1 MDTME
6 RQNVNPGAGEG
17 YPDNERGKNAAVT
30 SMVLGIVAV
39 VLWFFGFAAV
49 VSVVLGIIG
58 LVYANKA
65 KTEGFRGGFYTAGF
79 VLSLI
84 GLIGGDR
91 RYREHYRH
99 RAYQLCGNGG
109 GRTGTLHDGHLRRE
123 PYILLLI
130 YYKTICT
137 AAGAVFN
144 STGGLFLCET
154 TSF

>member
-30 SMVLGIVAV
+30 SMVLGIGAG
-39 VLWFFGFAAV
+39 VLGFFSFAAV

-84 GLIGGDR
+84 GLIGG
-91 RYREHYRH
+91 
-99 RAYQLCGNGG
+99 AIVVIVSIIAIG
-109 GRTGTLHDGHLRRE
+109 
-123 PYILLLI
+123 LI
-130 YYKTICT
+130 GSVVA
-137 AAGAVFN
+137 AAG
-144 STGGLFLCET
+144 GLGLSMMDICAENLTFCC
-154 TSF
+154 

>member
-17 YPDNERGKNAAVT
+17 YPDNERGKIAAVT

-39 VLWFFGFAAV
+39 VLWFFSFAAV

-84 GLIGGDR
+84 GLIGG
-91 RYREHYRH
+91 
-99 RAYQLCGNGG
+99 AIVVIVSIIAIG
-109 GRTGTLHDGHLRRE
+109 
-123 PYILLLI
+123 LI
-130 YYKTICT
+130 SSAVT
-137 AAGAVFN
+137 AAG
-144 STGGLFLCET
+144 GLGLSMMDICAENLTFCC
-154 TSF
+154 

>member
-30 SMVLGIVAV
+30 SMVRGIVAV
-39 VLWFFGFAAV
+39 VLWFFSFAAV

-84 GLIGGDR
+84 GLIGG
-91 RYREHYRH
+91 
-99 RAYQLCGNGG
+99 AIVVIVSIIAIG
-109 GRTGTLHDGHLRRE
+109 
-123 PYILLLI
+123 LI
-130 YYKTICT
+130 SSVVT
-137 AAGAVFN
+137 AAG
-144 STGGLFLCET
+144 GLGLSMMDICAENLTFCC
-154 TSF
+154 

>member
-39 VLWFFGFAAV
+39 VLWFFSFAAV

-84 GLIGGDR
+84 GLIGG
-91 RYREHYRH
+91 
-99 RAYQLCGNGG
+99 AIVVIVSIIAIG
-109 GRTGTLHDGHLRRE
+109 
-123 PYILLLI
+123 LI
-130 YYKTICT
+130 GSVVA
-137 AAGAVFN
+137 AAG
-144 STGGLFLCET
+144 GLGLSMMDICAENLTFCC
-154 TSF
+154 

>member
-39 VLWFFGFAAV
+39 VLWFLSFAAV

-84 GLIGGDR
+84 GLIGG
-91 RYREHYRH
+91 
-99 RAYQLCGNGG
+99 AIVVIVSIIAIG
-109 GRTGTLHDGHLRRE
+109 
-123 PYILLLI
+123 LI
-130 YYKTICT
+130 SSAVT
-137 AAGAVFN
+137 AAG
-144 STGGLFLCET
+144 GLGLSMMDICAENLTFCC
-154 TSF
+154 

>member
-39 VLWFFGFAAV
+39 ALWFFSFAAV

-84 GLIGGDR
+84 GLIGG
-91 RYREHYRH
+91 
-99 RAYQLCGNGG
+99 AIVVIVSIIAIG
-109 GRTGTLHDGHLRRE
+109 
-123 PYILLLI
+123 LI
-130 YYKTICT
+130 SSVVT
-137 AAGAVFN
+137 AAG
-144 STGGLFLCET
+144 GLGLSMMDICAENLTFCC
-154 TSF
+154 

>member
-30 SMVLGIVAV
+30 SMLLGIVAV
-39 VLWFFGFAAV
+39 VLWFFSFAAV

-84 GLIGGDR
+84 GLIGG
-91 RYREHYRH
+91 
-99 RAYQLCGNGG
+99 AIVVIVSIIAIG
-109 GRTGTLHDGHLRRE
+109 
-123 PYILLLI
+123 LI
-130 YYKTICT
+130 SSAVT
-137 AAGAVFN
+137 AAG
-144 STGGLFLCET
+144 GLGLSVMDICAENLTFCC
-154 TSF
+154 

>member
-39 VLWFFGFAAV
+39 VLWFFSFAAV

-84 GLIGGDR
+84 GLIGG
-91 RYREHYRH
+91 
-99 RAYQLCGNGG
+99 AIVVIVSIIAIG
-109 GRTGTLHDGHLRRE
+109 
-123 PYILLLI
+123 LI
-130 YYKTICT
+130 SSAVT
-137 AAGAVFN
+137 AAG
-144 STGGLFLCET
+144 GLGLSMMDICAENLTFCC
-154 TSF
+154 

>member
-39 VLWFFGFAAV
+39 VLWFFSFAAV

-65 KTEGFRGGFYTAGF
+65 KTEGFKGGFYTAGF

-84 GLIGGDR
+84 GLIGG
-91 RYREHYRH
+91 
-99 RAYQLCGNGG
+99 AIVVIVSIIAIG
-109 GRTGTLHDGHLRRE
+109 
-123 PYILLLI
+123 LI
-130 YYKTICT
+130 SSAVT
-137 AAGAVFN
+137 AAG
-144 STGGLFLCET
+144 GLGLSMMDICAENLTFCC
-154 TSF
+154 

>member
-39 VLWFFGFAAV
+39 VLWFFSFAAV
-49 VSVVLGIIG
+49 VSVELGIIG

-84 GLIGGDR
+84 GLIGG
-91 RYREHYRH
+91 
-99 RAYQLCGNGG
+99 AIVVIVSIIAIG
-109 GRTGTLHDGHLRRE
+109 
-123 PYILLLI
+123 LI
-130 YYKTICT
+130 GSVVA
-137 AAGAVFN
+137 AAG
-144 STGGLFLCET
+144 GLGLSMMDICAENLTFCC
-154 TSF
+154 

>member
-39 VLWFFGFAAV
+39 VLWFFSFAAV

-84 GLIGGDR
+84 GLIGG
-91 RYREHYRH
+91 
-99 RAYQLCGNGG
+99 AIVVIVSIIAIG
-109 GRTGTLHDGHLRRE
+109 
-123 PYILLLI
+123 LI
-130 YYKTICT
+130 SSVVT
-137 AAGAVFN
+137 AAG
-144 STGGLFLCET
+144 GLGLSMMDSCAENLTFCC
-154 TSF
+154 

>member
-6 RQNVNPGAGEG
+6 RQNVIPGAGEG

-39 VLWFFGFAAV
+39 VLWFFSFAAV

-84 GLIGGDR
+84 GLIGG
-91 RYREHYRH
+91 
-99 RAYQLCGNGG
+99 AIVVIVSIIAIG
-109 GRTGTLHDGHLRRE
+109 
-123 PYILLLI
+123 LI
-130 YYKTICT
+130 SSAVT
-137 AAGAVFN
+137 AAG
-144 STGGLFLCET
+144 GLGLSMMDICAENLTFCC
-154 TSF
+154 

>member
-1 MDTME
+1 MDTVE

-39 VLWFFGFAAV
+39 VLWFFSFAAV

-84 GLIGGDR
+84 GLIGG
-91 RYREHYRH
+91 
-99 RAYQLCGNGG
+99 AIVVIVSIIAIG
-109 GRTGTLHDGHLRRE
+109 
-123 PYILLLI
+123 LI
-130 YYKTICT
+130 SSAVT
-137 AAGAVFN
+137 AAG
-144 STGGLFLCET
+144 GLGLSMMDICAENLTFCC
-154 TSF
+154 

>member
-39 VLWFFGFAAV
+39 VLWFFSFAAV

-84 GLIGGDR
+84 GLIGG
-91 RYREHYRH
+91 
-99 RAYQLCGNGG
+99 AIVVIVSIIAIG
-109 GRTGTLHDGHLRRE
+109 
-123 PYILLLI
+123 LI
-130 YYKTICT
+130 SSVVA
-137 AAGAVFN
+137 AAG
-144 STGGLFLCET
+144 GLGLSMMDICAENLT
-154 TSF
+154 VCC

>member
-6 RQNVNPGAGEG
+6 RQDVNPGAGEG

-39 VLWFFGFAAV
+39 VLWFFSFAAV

-65 KTEGFRGGFYTAGF
+65 KSEGFRGGFYTAGF

-84 GLIGGDR
+84 GLIGDAIVVIVSIIAIG
-91 RYREHYRH
+91 
-99 RAYQLCGNGG
+99 
-109 GRTGTLHDGHLRRE
+109 
-123 PYILLLI
+123 LI
-130 YYKTICT
+130 SSVVT
-137 AAGAVFN
+137 AAG
-144 STGGLFLCET
+144 GLGLSMMDICAENLTFCC
-154 TSF
+154 

>member
-39 VLWFFGFAAV
+39 VLWFFSFAAV

-65 KTEGFRGGFYTAGF
+65 KTEGFMGGFYTAGF

-84 GLIGGDR
+84 GLIGG
-91 RYREHYRH
+91 
-99 RAYQLCGNGG
+99 AIVVIVSIITIG
-109 GRTGTLHDGHLRRE
+109 
-123 PYILLLI
+123 LI
-130 YYKTICT
+130 SSAVT
-137 AAGAVFN
+137 AAG
-144 STGGLFLCET
+144 GLGLSMMDICAENLTFCC
-154 TSF
+154 

>member
-39 VLWFFGFAAV
+39 VLWFFSFAAV

-84 GLIGGDR
+84 GLIGGAIDVIVSII
-91 RYREHYRH
+91 
-99 RAYQLCGNGG
+99 AIG
-109 GRTGTLHDGHLRRE
+109 
-123 PYILLLI
+123 LI
-130 YYKTICT
+130 SSAVT
-137 AAGAVFN
+137 AAG
-144 STGGLFLCET
+144 GLGLSMMDICAENLTFCC
-154 TSF
+154 

>member
-39 VLWFFGFAAV
+39 VLWFFSFAAV

-84 GLIGGDR
+84 GLIGG
-91 RYREHYRH
+91 
-99 RAYQLCGNGG
+99 AIVVIVSIIAIG
-109 GRTGTLHDGHLRRE
+109 
-123 PYILLLI
+123 LI
-130 YYKTICT
+130 SSAVT
-137 AAGAVFN
+137 AAG
-144 STGGLFLCET
+144 GLGLSMMDICVENLTFCC
-154 TSF
+154 

>member
-39 VLWFFGFAAV
+39 VLWFFSFAAV

-84 GLIGGDR
+84 GLIGG
-91 RYREHYRH
+91 
-99 RAYQLCGNGG
+99 AIVVIVSIITIG
-109 GRTGTLHDGHLRRE
+109 
-123 PYILLLI
+123 LI
-130 YYKTICT
+130 SSAVT
-137 AAGAVFN
+137 AAG
-144 STGGLFLCET
+144 GLGLSMMDICAENLTFCC
-154 TSF
+154 

>member
-39 VLWFFGFAAV
+39 VLWFFSFAAV

-65 KTEGFRGGFYTAGF
+65 KSEGFRGGFYTAGF

-84 GLIGGDR
+84 GLIGG
-91 RYREHYRH
+91 
-99 RAYQLCGNGG
+99 AIVVIVSIIAIG
-109 GRTGTLHDGHLRRE
+109 
-123 PYILLLI
+123 LI
-130 YYKTICT
+130 SSAVT
-137 AAGAVFN
+137 AAG
-144 STGGLFLCET
+144 GLGLSMMDICAENLTFCC
-154 TSF
+154 

>member
-39 VLWFFGFAAV
+39 VLWFFSFAAV

-79 VLSLI
+79 VLSLV
-84 GLIGGDR
+84 GLIGG
-91 RYREHYRH
+91 
-99 RAYQLCGNGG
+99 AIVVIVSIIAIG
-109 GRTGTLHDGHLRRE
+109 
-123 PYILLLI
+123 LI
-130 YYKTICT
+130 SSAVT
-137 AAGAVFN
+137 AAG
-144 STGGLFLCET
+144 GLGLSMMDICAENLTFCC
-154 TSF
+154 

>member
-39 VLWFFGFAAV
+39 VLWFFSFAAV

-84 GLIGGDR
+84 GLIGG
-91 RYREHYRH
+91 
-99 RAYQLCGNGG
+99 AIVVVVSIIAIG
-109 GRTGTLHDGHLRRE
+109 
-123 PYILLLI
+123 LI
-130 YYKTICT
+130 SSAVT
-137 AAGAVFN
+137 AAG
-144 STGGLFLCET
+144 GLGLSMMDICAENLTFCC
-154 TSF
+154 

>member
-17 YPDNERGKNAAVT
+17 YPDNERGKNAVT

-39 VLWFFGFAAV
+39 VLWFFSFAAV

-84 GLIGGDR
+84 GLIGG
-91 RYREHYRH
+91 
-99 RAYQLCGNGG
+99 AIVVIVSIIAIG
-109 GRTGTLHDGHLRRE
+109 
-123 PYILLLI
+123 LI
-130 YYKTICT
+130 SSAVT
-137 AAGAVFN
+137 AAG
-144 STGGLFLCET
+144 GLGLSMMDICAENLTFCC
-154 TSF
+154 

>member
-39 VLWFFGFAAV
+39 VLWFFSFAAV

-84 GLIGGDR
+84 GLIGG
-91 RYREHYRH
+91 
-99 RAYQLCGNGG
+99 AIVVIVSIIAIG
-109 GRTGTLHDGHLRRE
+109 
-123 PYILLLI
+123 LI
-130 YYKTICT
+130 SSAVT
-137 AAGAVFN
+137 AAG
-144 STGGLFLCET
+144 GLGLSMMDICAENLTFCG
-154 TSF
+154 

>member
-84 GLIGGDR
+84 GLIGG
-91 RYREHYRH
+91 
-99 RAYQLCGNGG
+99 AIVVIVSIIAIG
-109 GRTGTLHDGHLRRE
+109 
-123 PYILLLI
+123 LI
-130 YYKTICT
+130 SSVVA
-137 AAGAVFN
+137 AAG
-144 STGGLFLCET
+144 GLGLSMMDICAENLTFCC
-154 TSF
+154 

>member
-1 MDTME
+1 ME

-39 VLWFFGFAAV
+39 VLWFFSFAAV

-84 GLIGGDR
+84 GLIGG
-91 RYREHYRH
+91 
-99 RAYQLCGNGG
+99 AIVVIVSIIAIG
-109 GRTGTLHDGHLRRE
+109 
-123 PYILLLI
+123 LI
-130 YYKTICT
+130 SSAVT
-137 AAGAVFN
+137 AAG
-144 STGGLFLCET
+144 GLGLSMMDICAENLTFCC
-154 TSF
+154 

>member
-1 MDTME
+1 MDTMDTME

-39 VLWFFGFAAV
+39 VLWFFSFAAV

-84 GLIGGDR
+84 GLIGG
-91 RYREHYRH
+91 
-99 RAYQLCGNGG
+99 AIVVIVSIIAIG
-109 GRTGTLHDGHLRRE
+109 
-123 PYILLLI
+123 LI
-130 YYKTICT
+130 SSAVT
-137 AAGAVFN
+137 AAG
-144 STGGLFLCET
+144 GLGLSMMDICAENLTFCC
-154 TSF
+154 

>member
-6 RQNVNPGAGEG
+6 RQNVNPGAGDG

-39 VLWFFGFAAV
+39 VLWFFSFAAV

-84 GLIGGDR
+84 GLIGG
-91 RYREHYRH
+91 
-99 RAYQLCGNGG
+99 AIVVIVSIIAIG
-109 GRTGTLHDGHLRRE
+109 
-123 PYILLLI
+123 LI
-130 YYKTICT
+130 SSAVT
-137 AAGAVFN
+137 AAG
-144 STGGLFLCET
+144 GLGLSMMDICAENLTFCC
-154 TSF
+154 

>member
-17 YPDNERGKNAAVT
+17 YPDNERGKNAALT

-39 VLWFFGFAAV
+39 VLWFFSFAAV

-84 GLIGGDR
+84 GLIGG
-91 RYREHYRH
+91 
-99 RAYQLCGNGG
+99 AIVVIVSIIAIG
-109 GRTGTLHDGHLRRE
+109 
-123 PYILLLI
+123 LI
-130 YYKTICT
+130 SSAVT
-137 AAGAVFN
+137 AAG
-144 STGGLFLCET
+144 GLGLSMMDICAENLTFCC
-154 TSF
+154 

>member
-39 VLWFFGFAAV
+39 VLWFFSFAAV

-58 LVYANKA
+58 LVYADKA

-84 GLIGGDR
+84 GLIGG
-91 RYREHYRH
+91 
-99 RAYQLCGNGG
+99 AIVIIVSIIAIG
-109 GRTGTLHDGHLRRE
+109 
-123 PYILLLI
+123 LI
-130 YYKTICT
+130 SSAVT
-137 AAGAVFN
+137 AAG
-144 STGGLFLCET
+144 GLGLSMMDICAENLTFCC
-154 TSF
+154 

>member
-39 VLWFFGFAAV
+39 VLWFFSFAAV

-84 GLIGGDR
+84 GLIGG
-91 RYREHYRH
+91 
-99 RAYQLCGNGG
+99 AIVVIVSIIAIG
-109 GRTGTLHDGHLRRE
+109 
-123 PYILLLI
+123 LI
-130 YYKTICT
+130 SSAVT
-137 AAGAVFN
+137 AV
-144 STGGLFLCET
+144 GGLGLSMMDICAENLTFCC
-154 TSF
+154 

>member
-6 RQNVNPGAGEG
+6 RQNVNPGAEEG

-39 VLWFFGFAAV
+39 VLWFFSFAAV

-84 GLIGGDR
+84 GLIGG
-91 RYREHYRH
+91 
-99 RAYQLCGNGG
+99 AIVVIVSIIAIG
-109 GRTGTLHDGHLRRE
+109 
-123 PYILLLI
+123 LI
-130 YYKTICT
+130 SSAVT
-137 AAGAVFN
+137 AAG
-144 STGGLFLCET
+144 GLGLSMMDICAENLTFCC
-154 TSF
+154 

>member
-6 RQNVNPGAGEG
+6 RQNVNPGAEEG

-39 VLWFFGFAAV
+39 VLWFFSFAAV

-84 GLIGGDR
+84 GLIGG
-91 RYREHYRH
+91 
-99 RAYQLCGNGG
+99 AIVVIVSIIAIG
-109 GRTGTLHDGHLRRE
+109 
-123 PYILLLI
+123 LI
-130 YYKTICT
+130 SSVVT
-137 AAGAVFN
+137 AAG
-144 STGGLFLCET
+144 GLGLSMMDICAENLTFCC
-154 TSF
+154 

>member
-39 VLWFFGFAAV
+39 VLWFFSFAAV

-79 VLSLI
+79 ALSLI
-84 GLIGGDR
+84 GLIGG
-91 RYREHYRH
+91 
-99 RAYQLCGNGG
+99 AIVVIVSIIAIG
-109 GRTGTLHDGHLRRE
+109 
-123 PYILLLI
+123 LI
-130 YYKTICT
+130 SSAVT
-137 AAGAVFN
+137 AAG
-144 STGGLFLCET
+144 GLGLSMMDICAENLTFCC
-154 TSF
+154 

>member
-39 VLWFFGFAAV
+39 VLWFFSFAAV

-84 GLIGGDR
+84 GLIGG
-91 RYREHYRH
+91 
-99 RAYQLCGNGG
+99 AIVVIVSIIAIG
-109 GRTGTLHDGHLRRE
+109 
-123 PYILLLI
+123 LI
-130 YYKTICT
+130 SSAVT
-137 AAGAVFN
+137 AAG
-144 STGGLFLCET
+144 GLGLAMMDICAENLIFCC
-154 TSF
+154 

>member
-17 YPDNERGKNAAVT
+17 YPDNERRKNAAVT

-39 VLWFFGFAAV
+39 VLWFFSFAAV

-84 GLIGGDR
+84 GLIGG
-91 RYREHYRH
+91 
-99 RAYQLCGNGG
+99 AIVVIVSIIAIG
-109 GRTGTLHDGHLRRE
+109 
-123 PYILLLI
+123 LI
-130 YYKTICT
+130 SSAVT
-137 AAGAVFN
+137 AAG
-144 STGGLFLCET
+144 GLGLSVMDICAENLTFCC
-154 TSF
+154 

>member
-39 VLWFFGFAAV
+39 VLWFFSFAAV

-65 KTEGFRGGFYTAGF
+65 KAEGFRGGFYTAGF

-84 GLIGGDR
+84 GLIGG
-91 RYREHYRH
+91 
-99 RAYQLCGNGG
+99 AIVVIVSIIAIG
-109 GRTGTLHDGHLRRE
+109 
-123 PYILLLI
+123 LI
-130 YYKTICT
+130 SSAVT
-137 AAGAVFN
+137 AAG
-144 STGGLFLCET
+144 GLGLSMMDICAENLTFCC
-154 TSF
+154 

>member
-39 VLWFFGFAAV
+39 VLWFFSFAAV

-84 GLIGGDR
+84 GLIGG
-91 RYREHYRH
+91 
-99 RAYQLCGNGG
+99 AIVVIVSIIAIG
-109 GRTGTLHDGHLRRE
+109 
-123 PYILLLI
+123 LI
-130 YYKTICT
+130 SSAVT
-137 AAGAVFN
+137 AAGEL
-144 STGGLFLCET
+144 GLSMMDICAENLTFCC
-154 TSF
+154 